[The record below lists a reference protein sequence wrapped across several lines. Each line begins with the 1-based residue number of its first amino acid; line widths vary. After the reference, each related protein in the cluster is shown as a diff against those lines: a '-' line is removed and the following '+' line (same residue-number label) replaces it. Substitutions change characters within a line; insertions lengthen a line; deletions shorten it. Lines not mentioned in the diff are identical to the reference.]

1 MPSKELSMKLEPGG
15 TLKGHR
21 KADKALSRA
30 YNEFARMDYS
40 DKEAKEEAMDHLFD
54 VLSAAKDAHTKATKT
69 TTKKVLKLSPKPKK
83 TRARSPDLLH
93 VTPDVLVQKKIEKG
107 TGWNAMFKENTEEGK
122 WHCTLAIRSLCA
134 VEAEGSNQAESL
146 KVAWGNCIKQ
156 KHRINL
162 QERLW
167 IQELFSELPCVPQDF
182 YFEIVGLGHRRNE
195 TVVFVVAT
203 LLFPSENSFRGN
215 PCEHWTN
222 AIRSSI
228 AVARKSLASQQLQV
242 T

>member
-1 MPSKELSMKLEPGG
+1 
-15 TLKGHR
+15 
-21 KADKALSRA
+21 
-30 YNEFARMDYS
+30 
-40 DKEAKEEAMDHLFD
+40 
-54 VLSAAKDAHTKATKT
+54 
-69 TTKKVLKLSPKPKK
+69 
-83 TRARSPDLLH
+83 
-93 VTPDVLVQKKIEKG
+93 
-107 TGWNAMFKENTEEGK
+107 MFKENTEEGK
-122 WHCTLAIRSLCA
+122 WHCSLAIRSLCA

-228 AVARKSLASQQLQV
+228 AVARKSLASQQLQEWNSINV
-242 T
+242 FIEPRLTANHGDSHFIDSAATPRPTRLIPDRRVPKRIRPRPQWVCAGASSEQRPCHHVFVRRHPKRASLRRRSMYG